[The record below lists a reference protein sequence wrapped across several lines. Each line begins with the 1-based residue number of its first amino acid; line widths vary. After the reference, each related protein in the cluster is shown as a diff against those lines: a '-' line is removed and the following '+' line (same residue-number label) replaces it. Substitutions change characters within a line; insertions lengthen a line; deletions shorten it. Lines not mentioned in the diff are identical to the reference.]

1 MGEVLSLD
9 ALERTGFSPADST
22 GDMTGAFAVDLERA
36 GCCSPFVGGRSLA
49 DSRFADSCFATAFL
63 WQLHSYST
71 PSSVM
76 NLFLRI
82 PPSVGGDNPAVEL
95 ASAEG

>member
-1 MGEVLSLD
+1 MGEVLSFD
-9 ALERTGFSPADST
+9 ALERTGFSPADSA
-22 GDMTGAFAVDLERA
+22 GGMGAFAVDLERA
-36 GCCSPFVGGRSLA
+36 GRSPFVGGRSLA

-76 NLFLRI
+76 NLFFRI
-82 PPSVGGDNPAVEL
+82 SPSVGGDIPAVEL
-95 ASAEG
+95 ARAEG